1 MNLWFRY
8 WQCLKKMWRIKW
20 YFSIFFSIILLHVRK
35 IGRSMAS
42 IEDFKWMSN
51 KSKKAENLLNTTKW
65 GFLRVK
71 KSRRA
76 VLFSIFTCFNNF
88 NEIISSR
95 KTFFLALEELFL
107 KIFTCS
113 DGHFQRIKW
122 IFQRKVGINFVTFL
136 QKHICFFRR
145 HLEIGLTHKFRTSNR
160 LHFAFIFEK

>member
-8 WQCLKKMWRIKW
+8 WQSLKKMWRIKW

-88 NEIISSR
+88 NEIISFKKNLFSR
-95 KTFFLALEELFL
+95 ARRTFSKNLYLLWWAFPKNKMDFLAQ
-107 KIFTCS
+107 S
-113 DGHFQRIKW
+113 R
-122 IFQRKVGINFVTFL
+122 N
-136 QKHICFFRR
+136 
-145 HLEIGLTHKFRTSNR
+145 KFRNISSKTYLLFQKTPWDR
-160 LHFAFIFEK
+160 FDT

>member
-88 NEIISSR
+88 NEIISFKKNLFSR
-95 KTFFLALEELFL
+95 ARRTFSKNLYLLWWAFPKNKMDFSAQ
-107 KIFTCS
+107 S
-113 DGHFQRIKW
+113 R
-122 IFQRKVGINFVTFL
+122 N
-136 QKHICFFRR
+136 
-145 HLEIGLTHKFRTSNR
+145 KFRNISSKTYLLFQKTPWDR
-160 LHFAFIFEK
+160 FDT

>member
-65 GFLRVK
+65 GFLCVR

-76 VLFSIFTCFNNF
+76 VLFSIFTCFNNS
-88 NEIISSR
+88 NEIISFKKNLFSR
-95 KTFFLALEELFL
+95 ARRTFSKNLYLLWWAFPKNKMDFSAQ
-107 KIFTCS
+107 S
-113 DGHFQRIKW
+113 R
-122 IFQRKVGINFVTFL
+122 N
-136 QKHICFFRR
+136 
-145 HLEIGLTHKFRTSNR
+145 KFRNISSKTYLLFQKTPWDR
-160 LHFAFIFEK
+160 FDT

>member
-88 NEIISSR
+88 NEIISFKKNLFSR
-95 KTFFLALEELFL
+95 ARRTFSKNLYLLWWAFPKNKMDFSAQ
-107 KIFTCS
+107 S
-113 DGHFQRIKW
+113 R
-122 IFQRKVGINFVTFL
+122 N
-136 QKHICFFRR
+136 
-145 HLEIGLTHKFRTSNR
+145 KFRNISSKTYR
-160 LHFAFIFEK
+160 LFQKTPWDRFDT

>member
-88 NEIISSR
+88 NEIISFKKNLFSR
-95 KTFFLALEELFL
+95 ARRTFSKNLYLLWWAFPKNKMDFSAQ
-107 KIFTCS
+107 S
-113 DGHFQRIKW
+113 R
-122 IFQRKVGINFVTFL
+122 N
-136 QKHICFFRR
+136 
-145 HLEIGLTHKFRTSNR
+145 KFRNISSKRYLLFQKTPWDR
-160 LHFAFIFEK
+160 FDT

>member
-8 WQCLKKMWRIKW
+8 WQSLKKMWRIKW

-88 NEIISSR
+88 NEIISFKKNLFSR
-95 KTFFLALEELFL
+95 ARRTFSKNLYLLWWAFPKNKMDFSAQ
-107 KIFTCS
+107 S
-113 DGHFQRIKW
+113 R
-122 IFQRKVGINFVTFL
+122 N
-136 QKHICFFRR
+136 
-145 HLEIGLTHKFRTSNR
+145 KFRNISSKTYLLFQKTPWDR
-160 LHFAFIFEK
+160 FDT